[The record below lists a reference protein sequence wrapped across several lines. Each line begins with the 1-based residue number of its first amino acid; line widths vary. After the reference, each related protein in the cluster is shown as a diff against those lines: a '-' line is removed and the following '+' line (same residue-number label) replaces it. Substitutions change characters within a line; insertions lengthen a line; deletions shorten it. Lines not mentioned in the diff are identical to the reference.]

1 MRTFLLTLALI
12 GLASCVPLSDHP
24 AGDEKNSEFDARL
37 QGVWRAA
44 SGDGPLLL
52 FVGPGDDAGHGVQ
65 LMTVEETRD
74 QRWKTVEYAGISTRG
89 GRHGFLSVRY
99 QTTGGERRGWV
110 IARYTLAGR
119 DRLQLY
125 TLDHTRLAA
134 LINAGRVSG
143 RVSGD
148 GPYADVDV
156 TMGSGAALIALLE
169 SKDGQRLF
177 GPPHTLVRGAHQ
189 STGTGVTPTPSR

>member
-1 MRTFLLTLALI
+1 MRTLLLTLALL

-24 AGDEKNSEFDARL
+24 AGDEKNFEFDARL

-44 SGDGPLLL
+44 GGDGPLLL

-65 LMTVEETRD
+65 LVTVEETGEH
-74 QRWKTVEYAGISTRG
+74 RWKTVEYAGISTRRG
-89 GRHGFLSVRY
+89 PQGFLSVRY
-99 QTTGGERRGWV
+99 ETTDGERRGWV
-110 IARYTLAGR
+110 LARYTLAGR

-134 LINAGRVSG
+134 LINAGKVSG

-148 GPYADVDV
+148 GPYADIDV
-156 TMGSGAALIALLE
+156 TMSSGAELIAFLE
-169 SKDGQRLF
+169 SKDGRRVF

-189 STGTGVTPTPSR
+189 STRTGVAPTPSR